1 MHIPICSSLASI
13 TVSGDWLPRSSS
25 STDQVSR
32 CCALSD
38 QLLATASI
46 CKQWELVINIAHR
59 TAVERNP
66 DLSTA
71 LIGMGQTL
79 FSNKL
84 FPEAAVCFEHA
95 IPKVCCYLR

>member
-1 MHIPICSSLASI
+1 LAAISI
-13 TVSGDWLPRSSS
+13 F
-25 STDQVSR
+25 
-32 CCALSD
+32 
-38 QLLATASI
+38 
-46 CKQWELVINIAHR
+46 KQWELVINVAHR

-71 LIGMGQTL
+71 LIAMGQTL